1 MDSNLESPLHSS
13 LSQLLL
19 FLLSFLDDA
28 LLLGLSRLGLN
39 LPWLQ
44 WLNPIILSCMI
55 MYLAVQILRHRYCQK
70 KLLETWQWF
79 RGLGKATTI
88 FTEN

>member
-44 WLNPIILSCMI
+44 WLNPIILSGMI
-55 MYLAVQILRHRYCQK
+55 MYWAVQILRHPYCK
-70 KLLETWQWF
+70 RKLLETWQWF